1 MQLFE
6 TMKIDNGHIPRLTYH
21 TNRIKCSSERLNF
34 KFDEHAWRNELND
47 VTTKYHSGQ
56 YRLKIVLNAESEF
69 ETIVS
74 PLPEKSSF
82 TAKFQVLPKAVNPTF
97 INNKTTERKHLAHNH
112 ETDLILLLQR
122 TARSLNLILA
132 TLSLKRME
140 NGTHQVIKMIS

>member
-82 TAKFQVLPKAVNPTF
+82 TAKFQVLPKV
-97 INNKTTERKHLAHNH
+97 
-112 ETDLILLLQR
+112 
-122 TARSLNLILA
+122 
-132 TLSLKRME
+132 
-140 NGTHQVIKMIS
+140 

>member
-1 MQLFE
+1 MNFTQNQDFGDVIMQLFE

-74 PLPEKSSF
+74 PLPEKV
-82 TAKFQVLPKAVNPTF
+82 VLQQNFKCCPK
-97 INNKTTERKHLAHNH
+97 
-112 ETDLILLLQR
+112 
-122 TARSLNLILA
+122 
-132 TLSLKRME
+132 
-140 NGTHQVIKMIS
+140 

>member
-1 MQLFE
+1 MNFTQNQDFGDVIMQLFE

-56 YRLKIVLNAESEF
+56 YRLKIVLNAESKF

-82 TAKFQVLPKAVNPTF
+82 TAKFQVLPKVVNPTF
-97 INNKTTERKHLAHNH
+97 IK
-112 ETDLILLLQR
+112 I
-122 TARSLNLILA
+122 
-132 TLSLKRME
+132 KRQNE
-140 NGTHQVIKMIS
+140 SI

>member
-56 YRLKIVLNAESEF
+56 YRLKIVLNAENEF

-82 TAKFQVLPKAVNPTF
+82 TAKFQVLPKVVNPTF
-97 INNKTTERKHLAHNH
+97 IK
-112 ETDLILLLQR
+112 I
-122 TARSLNLILA
+122 
-132 TLSLKRME
+132 KRQNE
-140 NGTHQVIKMIS
+140 SI